1 MKSLFCVSFSSL
13 FLCLDGPKF
22 TKIEKEK
29 EEQHDEL
36 TGVKLR
42 CISQC
47 YPEVTQYSWYQR
59 INKKESKNVANGT
72 DIFVRS
78 DQPGEYYC
86 VAKNEIGEK
95 SSEPI
100 KLFDGEWIPKALTF
114 ISTVHC
120 FYIIIHLNYIFP
132 FLNTYIKLC
141 GSVEWGHVN
150 KPSTFVL
157 TILHYLI
164 SSTYSCPGIY
174 NSVPIIHHLLLH
186 NVCVLKVNM
195 CQVTLIWKVHLNR
208 TKKKKS
214 YTQCVYALKSNTAH
228 WTVLV
233 EVCALWV
240 LFVFLCYLFTNLSI
254 YWCSVSS
261 NHRHS
266 YEDCG
271 GLLAL
276 SYFSNCMHTHLFVQV
291 IYKVNNK

>member
-1 MKSLFCVSFSSL
+1 MKSLFCVSFSFL

-86 VAKNEIGEK
+86 VAKNEIGER

-195 CQVTLIWKVHLNR
+195 CQVTLNWKVHLNR
-208 TKKKKS
+208 TKKKNH
-214 YTQCVYALKSNTAH
+214 THNVCMPLKVTLPIELS
-228 WTVLV
+228 W
-233 EVCALWV
+233 WRFV
-240 LFVFLCYLFTNLSI
+240 LFGCFLFCCATCSQISLYTDVLSLLTTDTVMKIVTVFSLCLIFLIVCILIFLY
-254 YWCSVSS
+254 
-261 NHRHS
+261 R
-266 YEDCG
+266 
-271 GLLAL
+271 
-276 SYFSNCMHTHLFVQV
+276 
-291 IYKVNNK
+291 